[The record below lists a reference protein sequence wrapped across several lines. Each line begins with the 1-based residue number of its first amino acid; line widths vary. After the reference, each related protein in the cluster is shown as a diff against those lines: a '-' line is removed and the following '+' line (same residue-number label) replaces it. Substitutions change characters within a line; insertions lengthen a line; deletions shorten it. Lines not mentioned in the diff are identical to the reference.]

1 MDEPSQLQR
10 PKPAKGWI
18 ESFGGHAGG
27 ASYLNPEY
35 PLLQCRFFRF
45 ARWVSG
51 AMRAATWRGARPPL
65 APAICGVLWGQGCGR
80 APPCLVR
87 DWLSSLDKG
96 AGERGEWE

>member
-51 AMRAATWRGARPPL
+51 AMRAATWRGARPPPCPGHL
-65 APAICGVLWGQGCGR
+65 WCVVGPGLREGAP
-80 APPCLVR
+80 
-87 DWLSSLDKG
+87 LSG
-96 AGERGEWE
+96 